1 MFVVKEGS
9 TSTQHSCAPLL
20 VQTVRLVLFCGHS
33 LSHSI
38 KMFPFSYRTFMGSIY
53 SNKGGRCSNCS
64 QNFVSPRK
72 RSQEESYERTSLVS
86 FTWMTEFD
94 SSSKF
99 IMRPSTANTH
109 SRYLGVPTSAHPS
122 CAQRREKC
130 DQLKRFSAA
139 GGGTNTSHRCH
150 FQRQQGRKCCYRE
163 PPSLLTT
170 SCKQACQHSLHSAI
184 CTRMAA
190 SAHRFPMMPM
200 QRERAAW
207 STCLAEA

>member
-38 KMFPFSYRTFMGSIY
+38 KMFPFSYRTFMGPIY

-72 RSQEESYERTSLVS
+72 RSQEESYQRTSLVS

-130 DQLKRFSAA
+130 DQLRGSALLGEA
-139 GGGTNTSHRCH
+139 QTHLTGAIFRGSRAENAAIGSH
-150 FQRQQGRKCCYRE
+150 QASL
-163 PPSLLTT
+163 PPAVSRLASTHCTLP
-170 SCKQACQHSLHSAI
+170 SALGWLHLHTGS
-184 CTRMAA
+184 
-190 SAHRFPMMPM
+190 P
-200 QRERAAW
+200 
-207 STCLAEA
+207 